1 VPHTDRPPPVVLPS
15 REWSLGSVPSVLSC
29 PSDMGWITTL
39 DTRASRWPRA
49 ARWPYVGLKWL
60 LILAGAY
67 LVLGTIAQ
75 RLNPDYWRNLFTI
88 R

>member
-1 VPHTDRPPPVVLPS
+1 
-15 REWSLGSVPSVLSC
+15 
-29 PSDMGWITTL
+29 MGWITTL

-49 ARWPYVGLKWL
+49 FRWPYVGLKWL